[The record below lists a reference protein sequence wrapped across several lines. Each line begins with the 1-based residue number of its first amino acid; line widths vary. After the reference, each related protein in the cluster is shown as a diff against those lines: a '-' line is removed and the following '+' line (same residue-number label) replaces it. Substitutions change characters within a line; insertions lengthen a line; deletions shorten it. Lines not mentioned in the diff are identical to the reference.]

1 MLVDNRNRVAHNL
14 IIDGAAVS
22 VQMQLLQMIA
32 QLIEQ
37 AFAQIAAG
45 NALWVE
51 LAYHFKRLVQIGD
64 VEVYGRNSCGR
75 SCSSRAS
82 IRTYLSTA
90 CAVDPNLRR
99 NLLLSLAVR
108 IKLNIGLGA
117 NFCTSRLSR
126 RPGEP
131 SF

>member
-14 IIDGAAVS
+14 IIDAAAVS

-45 NALWVE
+45 NALWVA
-51 LAYHFKRLVQIGD
+51 LANHFQSFVQIGD
-64 VEVYGRNSCGR
+64 VEVYGRNSGGR
-75 SCSSRAS
+75 SRGSRAS
-82 IRTYLSTA
+82 IRAYLSTA
-90 CAVDPNLRR
+90 GAVNPNLRR
-99 NLLLSLAVR
+99 NLLVSLAAR
-108 IKLNIGLGA
+108 NKFKMGLGV
-117 NFCTSRLSR
+117 NFCASRLIR

-131 SF
+131 GF